1 MAGPMRPPSPPAA
14 SRPPIVRLR
23 SASLS
28 PSVGRHGFLVT
39 GSGAP
44 PADAEGAVVAAAP
57 SSATS
62 AAAARIRV
70 RVARDAAG
78 GLGGRIGP
86 AMVAALPLLLRR
98 SVPPGAGGAT
108 TRRHRPHA
116 TRRSASAQR
125 QDYPSAPASSLLRKD
140 RAFERIA
147 SGPGGAASVNLAV
160 G

>member
-1 MAGPMRPPSPPAA
+1 FPPPVSHELPVGQWTRRAAAGGAGPAGVAAPSAARASATPSPARLRPLT

-62 AAAARIRV
+62 AAAAR
-70 RVARDAAG
+70 
-78 GLGGRIGP
+78 
-86 AMVAALPLLLRR
+86 
-98 SVPPGAGGAT
+98 
-108 TRRHRPHA
+108 
-116 TRRSASAQR
+116 
-125 QDYPSAPASSLLRKD
+125 
-140 RAFERIA
+140 
-147 SGPGGAASVNLAV
+147 
-160 G
+160 